1 MAKGNDGNYL
11 QHSIEIE
18 TATRL
23 AKEDGEGRLHISLTH
38 GMRPYEPLDEPVPG
52 QARRLLESALTAASQ
67 PPTPD
72 EPPVVTRYRETG
84 ASTTRHGSVYV
95 GVVPSEQILDAAA
108 CFQVLD
114 HAKQMKCA
122 PIVWNHW
129 ERLPADSARLATLMM
144 GRAIECCAP
153 VVISDGD
160 RIHELVE
167 LANRPKI
174 PVRRVIESSGEAIV
188 DLGYAWG
195 LDNAFKMVTK
205 HLAAGMARRALN
217 QYRSL
222 GTLGEIE
229 VDQLAGWIF
238 MTMKIHPA
246 SWSPRSAGSDNRR
259 LRCAVTRRHSSAGAN
274 PGRPQSENRTEMVVG
289 S

>member
-222 GTLGEIE
+222 GTLGGDRSRPARR
-229 VDQLAGWIF
+229 VDLHDDEDPPGELV
-238 MTMKIHPA
+238 TKIC
-246 SWSPRSAGSDNRR
+246 G
-259 LRCAVTRRHSSAGAN
+259 V
-274 PGRPQSENRTEMVVG
+274 
-289 S
+289 